1 MILSQDLLAKY
12 PSLLKLEGK
21 SDEEIVES
29 HDGREVSLLKSIYDN
44 PNLDSDI
51 RGNPDAILRA
61 IDDFAMKEEFLI
73 NIGPHKASL
82 LESLIRANKP
92 RVIVELGGYVGF
104 VTSPVTLILTSFT
117 DSFRKKTVLP
127 RTVC

>member
-21 SDEEIVES
+21 SDEEIS
-29 HDGREVSLLKSIYDN
+29 HDGREVSLLKFIYNN
-44 PNLDSDI
+44 PDLESDI

-61 IDDFAMKEEFLI
+61 IDHFAMKEEFLI
-73 NIGPHKASL
+73 NIGPHKAGL
-82 LESLIRANKP
+82 LEDLIRTNKP

-104 VTSPVTLILTSFT
+104 VTSPVTLTLTPFT
-117 DSFRKKTVLP
+117 NSFRKKT
-127 RTVC
+127 TVC